1 MWIGVKPAPHTEKKG
16 FLNMRIKLSA
26 FATVLF
32 LFAGLVLAGQ
42 VAGQK
47 NDSKKADKQVPKA
60 ADKKAADKKEA
71 KKANKQDAKMAPS
84 KAVAVLHPT
93 EGNSVSGT
101 ITFTREGN
109 AVKVIA
115 DLTGLKPGTHGFH
128 IHEFGDCS
136 AKDGAS
142 AGGHFNPASMPH
154 GAPADKQRH
163 AGDLGNIEAG
173 QDGKAHLEIADSV
186 LKLDGAGSIL
196 GRGVIVHAAP
206 DDLKTQP
213 TGNAGGRQACGVI
226 GIAKP

>member
-1 MWIGVKPAPHTEKKG
+1 MNK
-16 FLNMRIKLSA
+16 RIKFSA
-26 FATVLF
+26 IAMVLF
-32 LFAGLVLAGQ
+32 VGLILAGQ
-42 VAGQK
+42 ATGQK
-47 NDSKKADKQVPKA
+47 KDDNAKADKKAAAKADKQESKKADKQ
-60 ADKKAADKKEA
+60 EA
-71 KKANKQDAKMAPS
+71 KKADKQSAKKTEKQDAQMAS
-84 KAVAVLHPT
+84 AKAVAVLHPT
-93 EGNSVSGT
+93 EGNTVSGT
-101 ITFTREGN
+101 VTFTHEGGS
-109 AVKVIA
+109 VKVVA
-115 DLTGLKPGTHGFH
+115 DLSGLKPGTHGFH

-136 AKDGAS
+136 SSDGVS

-173 QDGKAHLEIADSV
+173 ADGKARIEITDTV
-186 LKLDGAGSIL
+186 LKLDGKGSII

>member
-1 MWIGVKPAPHTEKKG
+1 MNKRNKI
-16 FLNMRIKLSA
+16 SA
-26 FATVLF
+26 VATVLF
-32 LFAGLVLAGQ
+32 LFVGLILAGQ

-47 NDSKKADKQVPKA
+47 KNDNAKADKKEAAKAEKQDAKKADKQST
-60 ADKKAADKKEA
+60 KKAE
-71 KKANKQDAKMAPS
+71 KQDAQMVSA

-93 EGNSVSGT
+93 DGNTVSGT
-101 ITFTREGN
+101 VTFMREGGS
-109 AVKVIA
+109 VKVVA
-115 DLTGLKPGTHGFH
+115 DLSGLKPGTHGFH

-136 AKDGAS
+136 SSDGTS

-173 QDGKAHLEIADSV
+173 ADGKAHIEITDSV
-186 LKLDGAGSIL
+186 LKLDGKGSII